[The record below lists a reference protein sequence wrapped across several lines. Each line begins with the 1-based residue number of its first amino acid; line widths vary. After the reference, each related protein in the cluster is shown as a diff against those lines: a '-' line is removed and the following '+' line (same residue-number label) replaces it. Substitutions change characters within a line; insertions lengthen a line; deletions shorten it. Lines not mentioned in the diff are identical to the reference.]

1 MILTTIGVLLSLF
14 GIAILILTLFE
25 KIVLNYEG
33 LIAAIIIII
42 LGSVLLPYKW
52 MIISLLFMIGL
63 VWIIYIKNFFNTFKP

>member
-14 GIAILILTLFE
+14 GMAILILTLFE

>member
-33 LIAAIIIII
+33 LIMAIIIVI

-63 VWIIYIKNFFNTFKP
+63 IWIIYIKNFFNTFKP